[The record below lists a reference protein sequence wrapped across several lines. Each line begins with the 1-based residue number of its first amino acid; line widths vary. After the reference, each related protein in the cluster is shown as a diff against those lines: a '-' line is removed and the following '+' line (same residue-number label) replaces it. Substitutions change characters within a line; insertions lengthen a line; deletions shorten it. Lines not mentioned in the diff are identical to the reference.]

1 MKSLPFLLTLVLS
14 AATGYAQLSDMSS
27 DLDSLL
33 EAERAFSELSLTQGM
48 HQAFLTY
55 LADDAIIFRPG
66 PVEGKKWY
74 AERGETPG
82 TLTWWPIFAEVSRA
96 GDLGYT
102 TGPWDFTKEGDES
115 IEYGHYVSVWR
126 KQPNGSWRVVLDIG
140 IVHSKPQTTTI
151 EAFSPKKVS
160 AVDSGDTAHADV
172 EAERAEL
179 LKVEREFARRSVS
192 KGIVDAF
199 LAYSTDDV
207 RFYRMNVIPTIGKK
221 ALRAALS
228 KQLGLSTW
236 EPMAAQVS
244 QSGDLGYTYGI
255 SKFRANTSKGPAA
268 ESASYTRIWK
278 KQLDGTWKLVLDVSN
293 PIPAVAIESDH

>member
-1 MKSLPFLLTLVLS
+1 MKLLPFLLTLVLC
-14 AATGYAQLSDMSS
+14 AITGNAQLSDASS

-33 EAERAFSELSLTQGM
+33 EAERAFSKLSTQGM

-55 LADDAIIFRPG
+55 LADDAVIFRPR

-82 TLTWWPIFAEVSRA
+82 TLTWTPIFAEVSRE

-102 TGPWDFTKEGDES
+102 TGPWDFTMEDDES

-126 KQPNGSWRVVLDIG
+126 KQPDGSWRVVIDVG
-140 IVHSKPQTTTI
+140 IVHSKPQAEAI
-151 EAFSPKKVS
+151 IAFSPEKVP
-160 AVDSGDTAHADV
+160 AVNDGDTAYVDV
-172 EAERAEL
+172 EAEREEL
-179 LKVEREFARRSVS
+179 LKVDREFARHSIS
-192 KGIVDAF
+192 KGTVDAF

-207 RFYRMNVIPTIGKK
+207 RFYRMNVFPIIGKK

-228 KQLGLSTW
+228 KQPGLLIW
-236 EPMAAQVS
+236 EPMAARVS

-255 SKFRANTSKGPAA
+255 SKFRADASKGLAP
-268 ESASYTRIWK
+268 ESASYMRIWK
-278 KQLDGTWKLVLDVSN
+278 KQLGGAWKFVLEIAN
-293 PIPAVAIESDH
+293 PIPAAAIDPDH

>member
-1 MKSLPFLLTLVLS
+1 
-14 AATGYAQLSDMSS
+14 
-27 DLDSLL
+27 
-33 EAERAFSELSLTQGM
+33 M

-55 LADDAIIFRPG
+55 LADDAVIFRPR

-82 TLTWWPIFAEVSRA
+82 TLTWWPIFAEVARA
-96 GDLGYT
+96 GDLGFT

-115 IEYGHYVSVWR
+115 IEYGQYVSVWR
-126 KQPNGSWRVVLDIG
+126 KQPGGSWRVVIDVG
-140 IVHSKPQTTTI
+140 IVHSKPQTAAI
-151 EAFSPKKVS
+151 EAFSPEKVLM
-160 AVDSGDTAHADV
+160 VDSGDTVRADV

-179 LKVEREFARRSVS
+179 LKMDREFARHSVS
-192 KGIVDAF
+192 KGSVHAF

-207 RFYRMNVIPTIGKK
+207 RFYRMNTFPTLGKK

-228 KQLGLSTW
+228 KQPGLLIW

-255 SKFRANTSKGPAA
+255 SKFRPESPKGSAA
-268 ESASYTRIWK
+268 ESASYMRIWK
-278 KQLDGTWKLVLDVSN
+278 KQTDGTWKFVLDIAN
-293 PIPAVAIESDH
+293 PIPAVAIESDQ

>member
-1 MKSLPFLLTLVLS
+1 MKPLPFLLTLVLC
-14 AATGYAQLSDMSS
+14 ATTGYAQPCDASS

-33 EAERAFSELSLTQGM
+33 EAERAFSKLSLTQGM

-55 LADDAIIFRPG
+55 LADDAVIFRPR

-102 TGPWDFTKEGDES
+102 TGPWDFTKEDDES

-126 KQPNGSWRVVLDIG
+126 KQPGGSWRVVIDVG
-140 IVHSKPQTTTI
+140 IVHSKPQTEAI
-151 EAFSPKKVS
+151 IAFSPEKVP
-160 AVDSGDTAHADV
+160 AVNSGDTAYVDV
-172 EAERAEL
+172 EAERAKL
-179 LKVEREFARRSVS
+179 LKVDREFARHSIS

-207 RFYRMNVIPTIGKK
+207 RFYRMNVLPTIGKK

-228 KQLGLSTW
+228 KRPGLLIW
-236 EPMAAQVS
+236 ESMAAQVS

-255 SKFRANTSKGPAA
+255 SKFRADASKGLAA
-268 ESASYTRIWK
+268 ESASYMRIWK
-278 KQLDGTWKLVLDVSN
+278 KQLDGAWKFVLEIAN
-293 PIPAVAIESDH
+293 PIPAAAIESDH